1 MIQGRH
7 IMANEARII
16 RTLGFTPAHDADA
29 ILAAAETGLDAVGP
43 DLEDLTPKADKQRAR
58 DIFRDVAKEL
68 AGRGVTVMPRVNSFE
83 DGCEADLD
91 AIVCPELHCVNIPKA
106 TSAEQVIRFCQLLEK
121 AESNNG
127 LPVGQILVRPVVE
140 TAAGIRAA
148 YEVASASDR
157 VEYMGG
163 VAGGFWGDLGA
174 TLGAITGPDG
184 MESFYIRSKVI
195 VDVRSAGLRF
205 PIGGGS
211 IASNDLDSIRE
222 FAWQTR
228 RLGYTGHFTRPSKDI
243 VEVINEVYTP
253 TKQEIEEWT
262 EVLPAL
268 EQAKSDGKVAFMI
281 GDKMYDTA
289 GLPRVKELLSLARRL
304 GLVT

>member
-1 MIQGRH
+1 
-7 IMANEARII
+7 
-16 RTLGFTPAHDADA
+16 
-29 ILAAAETGLDAVGP
+29 
-43 DLEDLTPKADKQRAR
+43 
-58 DIFRDVAKEL
+58 
-68 AGRGVTVMPRVNSFE
+68 
-83 DGCEADLD
+83 
-91 AIVCPELHCVNIPKA
+91 
-106 TSAEQVIRFCQLLEK
+106 
-121 AESNNG
+121 
-127 LPVGQILVRPVVE
+127 VVE

-148 YEVASASDR
+148 YEVASASSR

-211 IASNDLDSIRE
+211 IASKDLTSIRD

-228 RLGYTGHFTRPSKDI
+228 RLGYTGHFTHASKDM
-243 VEVINEVYTP
+243 VQVINEVYTP

-262 EVLPAL
+262 EVLPAI
-268 EQAKSDGKVAFMI
+268 EEAKREGKVAFKI

-289 GLPRVKELLSLARRL
+289 GLPRVKELLALASRL
-304 GLVT
+304 GLLP